1 MKHSGIIIVAAGLLW
16 TLLSAGGCDRNKPP
30 PPPPP
35 AKEKAWT
42 PEEIAADSEG
52 YLLAQ
57 DKQIERHIVE
67 RNSRLEKLRQRRAEI
82 AKRQEAMATNLDE
95 IDNVGKRMAKA
106 IEKSDDEDRLPIQMG
121 GRSFSREKAA
131 AIVKSCQTYVED
143 RKPLSSEYDSALAKL
158 DQMDGLMK
166 KELEDL
172 GRLRE
177 RLALDTERVRLNK
190 GMGELGDLQKTANEL
205 AQFSKQLGQMD
216 ENVLQ
221 AAAAA
226 PKEPPKMDVETLLK

>member
-1 MKHSGIIIVAAGLLW
+1 MKHSATIIVAAGLLW
-16 TLLSAGGCDRNKPP
+16 TLLSAGGCDKNKPP

-42 PEEIAADSEG
+42 SEEIAADPEG

-57 DKQIERHIVE
+57 DKQVEKHIAE

-82 AKRQEAMATNLDE
+82 AKRQAAMATNLEE
-95 IDNVGKRMAKA
+95 IDNVRKRMEAA
-106 IEKSDDEDRLPIQMG
+106 IRKSEDEDRLPIQMG
-121 GRSFSREKAA
+121 GRTFSAEKAA
-131 AIVKSCQTYVED
+131 AIVKSCQTYVDD
-143 RKPLSSEYDSALAKL
+143 RKPLSSEYDSALGKL
-158 DQMDGLMK
+158 DQMEGLMK
-166 KELEDL
+166 REIEDL